1 MLSWDEA
8 RHALG
13 VPQMDA
19 THQEFLA
26 LVAEVARADPE
37 DFPQLFEVLADHTRD
52 HFANETEL
60 MLACGFPAIAEHEG
74 EHRRVLREMDRF
86 LDGIFEGRASLART
100 YLRSGL
106 SDWFANHLA
115 TMDAALAAS
124 LKRAQAHAPA
134 TCRHC
139 A

>member
-1 MLSWDEA
+1 MLNWDEA
-8 RHALG
+8 RHGLG

-37 DFPQLFEVLADHTRD
+37 DFPQMFEALADHTRD
-52 HFANETEL
+52 HFANEKEL
-60 MLACGFPAIAEHEG
+60 MLACGFAAIAEHEG
-74 EHRRVLREMDRF
+74 EHRRVIREMERF

-100 YLRSGL
+100 YVRRGL
-106 SDWFANHLA
+106 SEWFANHLA
-115 TMDAALAAS
+115 TMDAALAAC
-124 LKRAQAHAPA
+124 LKRAPARGPAP
-134 TCRHC
+134 CRHC